1 MIKVGIIGYGNMGRA
16 IAERISDKYAV
27 CVFDKDK
34 NKISGLKNISV
45 AIEAAHLVEASEI
58 IILAVKPQD
67 FDALLIEIKPFLQD
81 KLVITIAAGV
91 TTSYLR
97 NRLGEKIRIVR
108 VMPNMP
114 AQIGRGVSVLFKGDN
129 TAQGDLN
136 LAWQLTFD
144 IFSNLGTVLVVD
156 KEEMINAATA
166 VSGSGPAFFCYYI
179 KEKENAASLRLE
191 FIKMLADAAVSLG
204 FDRREAEFLSEG
216 TVDGM
221 MAMLVQRNLTCR
233 EIIKM
238 VASKGGTTQAGLEV
252 LEAGGSVNEAVKM
265 AYKRAGELGLGG

>member
-91 TTSYLR
+91 TTAYLR